1 MLESVHYIY
10 TNSTSDAALTTT
22 TTTTTPTMTHSTQTK
37 SLDTE
42 LMMHWCNSTYRTV
55 STDPNVQRLWQT
67 TIPREAMHHQFL
79 RHGLLAVSALDRARS
94 VGPGRSCDEHL
105 RVAQM
110 HHTHAMTGLT
120 AARKTNPQTQSQSN
134 AIFVVSCTTILYEMA
149 YPLNRSNSSR
159 VSPSDDSTLSDLCS
173 VIEQSRE
180 AIAIMG
186 SVLDEIRDGDLHLL
200 TRKDDALPKMPDT
213 SRLVML
219 SLRRLNGSL
228 AGSGRDHETAVYEA
242 TMEHLGSAL
251 ERLAGGS
258 EPGVI
263 ALRWMQS
270 IPARFIE
277 LVRTRRPFALVLLAH
292 FAVVLHSLRVHW
304 WMGDWGM
311 RVLEAIGHSLDP
323 EWRPYLCWVV
333 DATGWHIA

>member
-1 MLESVHYIY
+1 
-10 TNSTSDAALTTT
+10 
-22 TTTTTPTMTHSTQTK
+22 MTHSTQTK

-55 STDPNVQRLWQT
+55 SPDPNVQRLWQT

-79 RHGLLAVSALDRARS
+79 RHGLLAVSALDRARTT
-94 VGPGRSCDEHL
+94 GAGRSRNEHL
-105 RVAQM
+105 RLAQM
-110 HHTHAMTGLT
+110 HHTQAMTGLT
-120 AARKTNPQTQSQSN
+120 AARKTSPQSQSKSQSN
-134 AIFVVSCTTILYEMA
+134 AIFVVACTTILYALA
-149 YPLNRSNSSR
+149 YPLNRSTTSS
-159 VSPSDDSTLSDLCS
+159 SSSSSTLPDLCS

-200 TRKDDALPKMPDT
+200 TRKDDARPKMPDT

-219 SLRRLNGSL
+219 SLRRLNASL
-228 AGSGRDHETAVYEA
+228 ADRDRAHPHGQHDHHESDVYET
-242 TMEHLGSAL
+242 TMQHLGSAL

-270 IPARFIE
+270 IPAQFIE
-277 LVRTRRPFALVLLAH
+277 LVRARQPFALVLLAH
-292 FAVVLHSLRVHW
+292 FAVVLHSLRGHW

-311 RVLEAIGHSLDP
+311 RVLESIGQSLDP